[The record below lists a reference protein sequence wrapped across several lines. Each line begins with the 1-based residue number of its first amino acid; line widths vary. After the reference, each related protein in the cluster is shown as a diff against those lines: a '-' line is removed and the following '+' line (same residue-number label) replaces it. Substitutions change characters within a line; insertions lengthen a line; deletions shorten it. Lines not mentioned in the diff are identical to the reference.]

1 MLQKLVFDKSQNVQT
16 NQGVVREEMVALPAA
31 APTGTEDTQQ
41 YYRVENVNIGDPDYG
56 CTSNILLKNGS

>member
-31 APTGTEDTQQ
+31 APNGTTDTQK
-41 YYRVENVNIGDPDYG
+41 YYRVENVSIGATRFG
-56 CTSNILLKNGS
+56 CTGNILLKNGS